1 MGYLLVFMMGF
12 LLSGIWFGC
21 HIFVQKW
28 FVKGKMAGIEMF
40 LPLISAFVPTGIVFA
55 TAGKAALHTGLS
67 GNWMVWGITAGITV
81 GITCLIKIRL
91 GHIEQ
96 NHRPEY
102 NLFLKCVEAACMEI
116 PQRVMMQTFLCLLLL
131 WKGLPLMMGIILNA
145 GVWGLS
151 IIVQAVLLKQ
161 HDWYEI
167 SIDVLA
173 SIVFSLGSGY
183 VYFTSEII
191 VIPMIMH
198 ALERFIVTKAA
209 ERGGN

>member
-1 MGYLLVFMMGF
+1 M
-12 LLSGIWFGC
+12 LLSFLIL
-21 HIFVQKW
+21 
-28 FVKGKMAGIEMF
+28 VK
-40 LPLISAFVPTGIVFA
+40 
-55 TAGKAALHTGLS
+55 
-67 GNWMVWGITAGITV
+67 
-81 GITCLIKIRL
+81 TCFI
-91 GHIEQ
+91 
-96 NHRPEY
+96 
-102 NLFLKCVEAACMEI
+102 
-116 PQRVMMQTFLCLLLL
+116 
-131 WKGLPLMMGIILNA
+131 NA

>member
-40 LPLISAFVPTGIVFA
+40 SPLISAFVPTGIVLA
-55 TAGKAALHTGLS
+55 TAGKTALHTGLS

-81 GITCLIKIRL
+81 GSTCLIKIRL
-91 GHIEQ
+91 GHMEQ